1 MDKKILVVIPAYN
14 EASNIVNVIK
24 SIRALHPKLS
34 ILIINDC
41 SSDNTRELA
50 GSVKGTIVINLPINM
65 GIGGAV
71 QTGFKYAVNNQFEIL
86 IRMDGDGQHDPRYIS
101 ALIKSQIE
109 GNYDIVIG
117 SRFLEKEGFQ
127 SSFFRRIGITI
138 IQIFLKLF
146 LRQNI
151 SDSTSGY
158 RSYSKTAIAIFSKT
172 YPDDFPEP
180 EELIFAKKR
189 DLKITEIPV
198 EMKERNSGVS
208 SIKGLSSLY
217 YMIKVLIALII
228 ESVRRKNG

>member
-1 MDKKILVVIPAYN
+1 MSKKILVVVPAYN
-14 EASNIVNVIK
+14 ESSNIINVIE
-24 SIRALHPKLS
+24 SIRVLHPNLS
-34 ILIINDC
+34 VLIINDC
-41 SSDNTRELA
+41 STDNTRELA
-50 GSVKGTIVINLPINM
+50 QSVEGTIVINLPINL

-71 QTGFKYAVNNQFEIL
+71 QTGFKYALKNHFDIL

-101 ALIKSQIE
+101 VLITSLNE

-117 SRFLEKEGFQ
+117 SRFLEKTGFQ
-127 SSFFRRIGITI
+127 SSFFRRLGITI
-138 IQIFLKLF
+138 IQIFLKFF
-146 LRQNI
+146 LRKNI
-151 SDSTSGY
+151 TDSTSGF
-158 RSYSKTAIAIFSKT
+158 RSYSKKAISIFSRT

-189 DLKITEIPV
+189 DLKIKEIPV

-217 YMIKVLIALII
+217 YMIKVLISLII